1 MAPDIGLASKAD
13 PKLLPAA
20 KATVLAIVNQK
31 GGVGKTTTAI
41 NLGAALAELGHSVLL
56 VDLDPQANST
66 SGLGLDPDR
75 IRTTIYQLL
84 AGETSVEE
92 SMVETTVPHLRL
104 VPSHIDLAGA
114 EIELASLDGR
124 ETRLRAALEAV
135 ADRVERGR
143 IRRPAALRVLSL
155 QALAPAARTPPSH
168 ARAK

>member
-1 MAPDIGLASKAD
+1 MAPDIGLASQAD
-13 PKLLPAA
+13 PKLLGAERV
-20 KATVLAIVNQK
+20 TVMAIVIQK
-31 GGVGKTTTAI
+31 GGVGKTITEI
-41 NLGAALAELGHSVLL
+41 SLGAALAELGHSVLL

-114 EIELASLDGR
+114 EISLASLDGR
-124 ETRLRAALEAV
+124 ETRLRTALQSV
-135 ADRVERGR
+135 PDGVE
-143 IRRPAALRVLSL
+143 SL
-155 QALAPAARTPPSH
+155 
-168 ARAK
+168 